1 MRSLRPKMH
10 RRLPAFLALASI
22 ALAGAGLVGCSS
34 EGASPSGCSPVDI
47 AAVREAL
54 PDSLAK
60 AKLDPHSTDE
70 DEHSFSVLYRAQDK
84 EQVSLLGTKYEA
96 EGAPVCPDDPN
107 EAAQR
112 YLELLHDD
120 LDAQNAAQQRPANE
134 YSPFEFTAAD
144 RRFYCSAWP
153 VEESVSTTC
162 VTTVGDVALN
172 YYLHRDGRDSA
183 AEQQRM
189 EDIGAELAP
198 ALQDLD

>member
-1 MRSLRPKMH
+1 MRSLRPKMR
-10 RRLPAFLALASI
+10 RRLPAFLTLAST

-34 EGASPSGCSPVDI
+34 EQASPSGCSPVGI
-47 AAVREAL
+47 AAVRETL

-60 AKLDPHSTDE
+60 SRLDSHSTDE

-120 LDAQNAAQQRPANE
+120 LDASLNEEELVLLADAQTSGGLLLIGEVPGYPVIGHTTERTGNAYIKA
-134 YSPFEFTAAD
+134 
-144 RRFYCSAWP
+144 
-153 VEESVSTTC
+153 
-162 VTTVGDVALN
+162 
-172 YYLHRDGRDSA
+172 
-183 AEQQRM
+183 
-189 EDIGAELAP
+189 
-198 ALQDLD
+198 

>member
-1 MRSLRPKMH
+1 MKNRFV
-10 RRLPAFLALASI
+10 LPALTATAVVGNLIVVPAAS
-22 ALAGAGLVGCSS
+22 AAEVGA
-34 EGASPSGCSPVDI
+34 EGASPSGCSPVDP

-54 PDSLAK
+54 PDSLGK
-60 AKLDPHSTDE
+60 SKLDPHSTDK

-96 EGAPVCPDDPN
+96 EGSPVCPDDPD

-120 LDAQNAAQQRPANE
+120 LDAQNADQQRPANE

-172 YYLHRDGRDSA
+172 YYLHRDGHDSA

-189 EDIGAELAP
+189 EDIGSELAP